1 MRINSAYDALIGEV
15 DRFGGS
21 VISFAGDAITCW
33 FDAGLEEPS
42 RRAVMCAQGMQSV
55 MLRFP
60 DLSVKVSVSSGPV
73 RRFVVGDPAILLI
86 DTLAG
91 APVARLAMAEHLAR
105 AGEILLDEPTVA
117 ALRLSA
123 LESRTSETGERFFVL
138 DPAIMVREPRAI
150 HSSAAT
156 SVADTQVDSSLLKSW
171 VLPMVYNIQSTG
183 HGLLLTELR
192 PTVALFVRFIGIDY
206 NNDEGARE
214 KLNTVISQVQRIVGR
229 YEGVVLEF
237 TIGDKGSYLFA
248 SFGAAHVHED
258 DARRAVR
265 AALEIKQKLDGFL
278 FLNSVQ
284 FGLSSGTMRVGAYG
298 SLTRRSFGAMGDDV
312 NLAARLMMAAAPG
325 EILMSQRVRK
335 SVAEEFMVEARL
347 PLAMKGKAEPVPVYA
362 VLGFQRHRAIRLQE
376 PSYVLPMIG
385 RRRELALLEQKLGSV
400 LEGQGQ
406 VIGITAEAGMGK
418 SRLVAEG
425 IRLASRRRMAA
436 YGGTCR
442 SEGIN
447 SPYLVWQDIWSAFL
461 ISILQC
467 PCVSRCVPCREN
479 WRTGLPSR
487 RILCPCLGH
496 SLGCRCLIMISPAFY
511 SRKIARPSLKQC

>member
-1 MRINSAYDALIGEV
+1 MKM
-15 DRFGGS
+15 
-21 VISFAGDAITCW
+21 T
-33 FDAGLEEPS
+33 
-42 RRAVMCAQGMQSV
+42 
-55 MLRFP
+55 
-60 DLSVKVSVSSGPV
+60 
-73 RRFVVGDPAILLI
+73 PA
-86 DTLAG
+86 
-91 APVARLAMAEHLAR
+91 AR
-105 AGEILLDEPTVA
+105 
-117 ALRLSA
+117 
-123 LESRTSETGERFFVL
+123 
-138 DPAIMVREPRAI
+138 
-150 HSSAAT
+150 
-156 SVADTQVDSSLLKSW
+156 
-171 VLPMVYNIQSTG
+171 
-183 HGLLLTELR
+183 
-192 PTVALFVRFIGIDY
+192 
-206 NNDEGARE
+206 
-214 KLNTVISQVQRIVGR
+214 
-229 YEGVVLEF
+229 
-237 TIGDKGSYLFA
+237 
-248 SFGAAHVHED
+248 
-258 DARRAVR
+258 VR

-406 VIGITAEAGMGK
+406 IIGITAEAGMGK

-447 SPYLVWQDIWSAFL
+447 SPYLVWQDIWSAFFNL
-461 ISILQC
+461 DPTMSLRKQVRALQGELED
-467 PCVSRCVPCREN
+467 PGSRAD
-479 WRTGLPSR
+479 G
-487 RILCPCLGH
+487 
-496 SLGCRCLIMISPAFY
+496 Y
-511 SRKIARPSLKQC
+511 SAPVWATPWAAAA